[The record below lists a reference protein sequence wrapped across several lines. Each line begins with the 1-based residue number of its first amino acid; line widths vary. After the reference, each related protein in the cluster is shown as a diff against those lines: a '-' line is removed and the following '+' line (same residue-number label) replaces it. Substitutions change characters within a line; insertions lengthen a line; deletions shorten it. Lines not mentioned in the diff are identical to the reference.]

1 VVPASLA
8 PAAETLKS
16 PKVSLRVAFTDGS
29 RAHASHAR
37 GGAGVAGIPLGSL
50 AACLTD
56 REENELKLEVLSVL
70 SGRAECSSSAGR
82 YRFVETR
89 NLAAF
94 LMWIERDP
102 SRAQADRCVEL
113 TLALE
118 CLGSADQVG
127 AINR

>member
-8 PAAETLKS
+8 PAAETLRS
-16 PKVSLRVAFTDGS
+16 PKTSQRVAFTEGARTRET
-29 RAHASHAR
+29 RARA
-37 GGAGVAGIPLGSL
+37 GAGVAGIPLGSL

-56 REENELKLEVLSVL
+56 RQENELKLEVLSVL
-70 SGRAECSSSAGR
+70 AGRRECSSHAGR

-94 LMWIERDP
+94 LMWIERTP

-113 TLALE
+113 RLALE
-118 CLGSADQVG
+118 CLGSAGQVG
-127 AINR
+127 AIEQ